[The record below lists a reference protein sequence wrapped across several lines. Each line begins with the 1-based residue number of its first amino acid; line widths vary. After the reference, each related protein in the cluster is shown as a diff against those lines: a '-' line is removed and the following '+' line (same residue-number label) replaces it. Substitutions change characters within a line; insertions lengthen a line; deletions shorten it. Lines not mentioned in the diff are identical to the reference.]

1 MQGMIGTVLG
11 GLASNRRAR
20 RRARNLRA
28 GGQAPAGRAPAA
40 GTSGRTAAAAS
51 TGQLR
56 PHAGPARWLGIGAL
70 LLAIGGGILIAH
82 HARTLAAAAG
92 TNAADSGL
100 VRELDA
106 FQSALP
112 GLSFSV
118 PAQPGVSLHPHGEGA
133 LLVVANLRAERP
145 VVIDL
150 CEQMLDAGSGRISP
164 VRAGYPFEEVAQ
176 WAARNASVA
185 SPVTLRNVVL
195 SGAAMPRLDIAG
207 SAKGG
212 ALLRVRW
219 SGTPAARWIG
229 DASAGVIAK
238 GGEGVLGRQ
247 GWLVWGDSGAL
258 RVMRRASAACP
269 AAGELVLQRWQP
281 GTGAASSALVAAF
294 PLQGAVR
301 SATLAPGEYRVP
313 AAAAPRLED
322 GALFD
327 SLRAQ
332 GLVRLAPSGLI
343 EVAPRDLARWRAA
356 DPGQRTADLRS
367 WDGVRLDATG
377 LKLLERL
384 HQRADGAYVQEQ
396 VRVFNS
402 ERRLLAWRV
411 RPHAL
416 GGSWQAS
423 AGPVAVAASGAMPL
437 AAARLFDRLPQGWAP
452 WSRIADWP
460 AAAHSARLVLVLPR
474 PARGGERIDL
484 MLAGRVTA
492 IGGARLA
499 DTRPACGGRACTR
512 PDDVRELALALE
524 PGARRLVLDAA
535 PLDMAALGSGG
546 DAAYRHL
553 VLNGSALRWQP
564 LPDAGRGAAP
574 APVPVLLADRHGAPL
589 WQGGRPLEAAQG
601 AGLAT
606 LLGVREGHAN
616 SIAGMLG
623 RLSAPNGRPH
633 AATLTL
639 DLALQAAAQGA
650 LDCVG
655 LRRGQWDGKRC
666 GGGTAPAP
674 GRQAGL
680 VLLDTGSGDILAA
693 ASARADG
700 AVSTTGAAATEAWT
714 ELRDFDRVDPARSP
728 LRQAA
733 LQHDGGAER
742 SPGST
747 YKIVSALGLELA
759 AQSNPR
765 LDALLDGMP
774 LAAINAA
781 AAGGGYAFRTDAA
794 TYPLGSAVHITNFRD
809 QHLDRRAQDGKLGL
823 SQALTYSLNT
833 WFAWTAELADRSL
846 LGKPQ
851 GGAPSL
857 RALDA
862 GALDSVRPGVAMAR
876 RLGFERPLRLDGG
889 LLPPDYG
896 WRNWDAL
903 QASIAASDP
912 VGSRHALRQM
922 AIGLRMQATPLHM
935 ALAAGAVGEGRAINP
950 RLLLALDGKDARA
963 QRGEKLGVRLDRIR
977 AGLRGVVAH
986 GTAAGAFRGAE
997 FDGLRAGLYGKTGT
1011 APVGDAGL
1019 ATVWFTGWLEPGSIP
1034 GQDRRLAFAVFVSR
1048 SEDTGGGHA
1057 APVAAGLLRSMLG
1070 LKPEQKGN

>member
-1 MQGMIGTVLG
+1 MQGMIATVLG

-28 GGQAPAGRAPAA
+28 GGRPAA
-40 GTSGRTAAAAS
+40 TRPAAAVSAAEIS
-51 TGQLR
+51 GQAR
-56 PHAGPARWLGIGAL
+56 PQAGPGLWLGLGAL
-70 LLAIGGGILIAH
+70 ALALGGGILIAH
-82 HARTLAAAAG
+82 HARTLGAAAISGAEG
-92 TNAADSGL
+92 TGL

-106 FQSALP
+106 FQPALP
-112 GLSFSV
+112 GLAFSV
-118 PAQPGVSLHPHGEGA
+118 PAQPGVSLNPHGDGA
-133 LLVVANLRAERP
+133 LLVVSSMRAERP

-150 CEQMLDAGSGRISP
+150 CEQMLGGAGGRIAP
-164 VRAGYPFEEVAQ
+164 VRVGYPFADVAR
-176 WAARNASVA
+176 WAARNETAA

-195 SGAAMPRLDIAG
+195 AGQAMPQLDITG
-207 SAKGG
+207 SATGG
-212 ALLRVRW
+212 APLRVVW

-229 DASAGVIAK
+229 DASAGTIGK
-238 GGEGVLGRQ
+238 SGEAPLGRQ
-247 GWLVWGDSGAL
+247 GWLVWGDAGAL

-281 GTGAASSALVAAF
+281 APGTAPSAFVAAF

-301 SATLAPGEYRVP
+301 TATLAPGEYRVP
-313 AAAAPRLED
+313 AAAAPKLED

-327 SLRAQ
+327 RLRAH
-332 GLVRLAPSGLI
+332 GFIRLAPSGLA

-356 DPGQRTADLRS
+356 DPAQRAGDLRS
-367 WDGVRLDATG
+367 WDGVVLDAAG

-384 HQRADGAYVQEQ
+384 HARADGAYVLEQ

-402 ERRLLAWRV
+402 ERRLLAWRA
-411 RPHAL
+411 RPNAL

-423 AGPVAVAASGAMPL
+423 AGPVAVGASGAMPL
-437 AAARLFDRLPQGWAP
+437 AAARLFDRLPQGWLP

-460 AAAHSARLVLVLPR
+460 ANAQSARLVLALPR
-474 PARGGERIDL
+474 PATGGERIDI
-484 MLAGRVTA
+484 MLAGRVA
-492 IGGARLA
+492 RIEGARVA

-512 PDDVRELALALE
+512 PDDVRELALVLE
-524 PGARRLVLDAA
+524 PGARQLLLEAA
-535 PLDMAALGSGG
+535 PLDMAALGAGG

-553 VLNGSALRWQP
+553 VLDGRALRWQP
-564 LPDAGRGAAP
+564 LPDTGRIGAPPP
-574 APVPVLLADRHGAPL
+574 APVLLADRHGAPL
-589 WQGGRPLEAAQG
+589 WQGGRTLDAAG
-601 AGLAT
+601 NAGLAT

-623 RLSAPNGRPH
+623 RLPAPNGRPH
-633 AATLTL
+633 QATLTL
-639 DLALQAAAQGA
+639 DLALQGAAQGA
-650 LDCVG
+650 LDCIG
-655 LRRGQWDGKRC
+655 LRRGQWDGRRC
-666 GGGTAPAP
+666 SGGTAPPA

-693 ASARADG
+693 AGANAG
-700 AVSTTGAAATEAWT
+700 AVPAQAAWS

-759 AQSNPR
+759 AQHDAR

-774 LAAINAA
+774 LAAINATA
-781 AAGGGYAFRTDAA
+781 ARGGYAFRTDAA
-794 TYPLGSAVHITNFRD
+794 FYPLGGAARITNFRD

-823 SQALTYSLNT
+823 AQALTYSLNT
-833 WFAWTAELADRSL
+833 WFAWTAELGDRSL

-862 GALDSVRPGVAMAR
+862 GALDAVRPAVAMAR

-889 LLPPDYG
+889 LLPADYG

-912 VGSRHALRQM
+912 VGSRHELRQM

-950 RLLLALDGKDARA
+950 RLLLALDGADARV
-963 QRGEKLGVRLDRIR
+963 QPGDKLGVRLDRIR
-977 AGLRGVVAH
+977 AGLRGVVDH

-1011 APVGDAGL
+1011 APVGDGGL
-1019 ATVWFTGWLEPGSIP
+1019 ATVWFTGWLEPGSLP

-1048 SEDTGGGHA
+1048 AEGTGGEQA
-1057 APVAAGLLRSMLG
+1057 APVVAGLLRSMLAQ
-1070 LKPEQKGN
+1070 KPEQKGN

>member
-1 MQGMIGTVLG
+1 MGGMIATVLG
-11 GLASNRRAR
+11 GLATGHRAR

-28 GGQAPAGRAPAA
+28 GVRK
-40 GTSGRTAAAAS
+40 
-51 TGQLR
+51 
-56 PHAGPARWLGIGAL
+56 GPARAPVNAVAADEVSGQARPHPGLWLGLGAL
-70 LLAIGGGILIAH
+70 VLAIGGGILIAH
-82 HARTLAAAAG
+82 HARTLGAAASAG
-92 TNAADSGL
+92 SGTAGSGL

-106 FQSALP
+106 FQPALP
-112 GLSFSV
+112 GLAFSV
-118 PAQPGVSLHPHGEGA
+118 PAAAGVSLNPHGDGA
-133 LLVVANLRAERP
+133 LLIVSGMRAERP

-150 CEQMLDAGSGRISP
+150 CEQMIDRASGRLSP
-164 VRAGYPFEEVAQ
+164 VRAGYPFLDVAR
-176 WAARNASVA
+176 WAARNDSAA

-195 SGAAMPRLDIAG
+195 AAQAMPQLDIGG

-212 ALLRVRW
+212 APLRVSW

-229 DASAGVIAK
+229 DAGTGLIAK
-238 GGEGVLGRQ
+238 GGEAQLGRQ

-281 GTGAASSALVAAF
+281 AAGAAPAALVAAF
-294 PLQGAVR
+294 PVHGAVR
-301 SATLAPGEYRVP
+301 TATLAPGEYRVP

-327 SLRAQ
+327 SLQAH
-332 GLVRLAPSGLI
+332 GFIRLAPSGLI

-356 DPGQRTADLRS
+356 DADQRSADLRS
-367 WDGVRLDATG
+367 WDGVQLDAAG

-384 HQRADGAYVQEQ
+384 HHRADGAYVLEQ

-402 ERRLLAWRV
+402 ERRLLAWRL
-411 RPHAL
+411 RPNTLA
-416 GGSWQAS
+416 GSWQAG
-423 AGPVAVAASGAMPL
+423 AGPVAVGVSTAMPL

-460 AAAHSARLVLVLPR
+460 ANAQSARLALTLAR
-474 PARGGERIDL
+474 PAQGGERIDV
-484 MLAGRVTA
+484 MLAGR
-492 IGGARLA
+492 ILRIDGAQVL
-499 DTRPACGGRACTR
+499 DTRTVCGGRACTR
-512 PDDVRELALALE
+512 PDDVRELALTLL
-524 PGARRLVLDAA
+524 PGTRLVVLEAA
-535 PLDMAALGSGG
+535 PLDMAAMGSAG

-553 VLNGSALRWQP
+553 VANGSALRWQP
-564 LPDAGRGAAP
+564 LPDSGRVAAAAAAP
-574 APVPVLLADRHGAPL
+574 VMLADRHGTPL
-589 WQGGRPLEAAQG
+589 WQGGRPLDAADG
-601 AGLAT
+601 AGLGT
-606 LLGVREGHAN
+606 LLGLREGHAN

-623 RLSAPNGRPH
+623 RLPAPSGRAH
-633 AATLTL
+633 QATLTL
-639 DLALQAAAQGA
+639 DLGLQAAAQGA

-655 LRRGQWDGKRC
+655 LRRGQWDGARC
-666 GGGTAPAP
+666 SGGTAPPA

-680 VLLDTGSGDILAA
+680 VLLDTGGGDILAA
-693 ASARADG
+693 ASASA
-700 AVSTTGAAATEAWT
+700 GAALDKEPWS

-774 LAAINAA
+774 LAAINSAA
-781 AAGGGYAFRTDAA
+781 AQGGYAFRTDAA
-794 TYPLGSAVHITNFRD
+794 TYPVTTAGAHITNFRD

-823 SQALTYSLNT
+823 AQALTYSLNT
-833 WFAWTAELADRSL
+833 WFAWTAELGDRSL

-862 GALDSVRPGVAMAR
+862 GALDAVRPTVAMAR
-876 RLGFERPLRLDGG
+876 RLGFERPLHLDGG
-889 LLPPDYG
+889 LLPPDYA

-912 VGSRHALRQM
+912 VGSRHELRQM

-935 ALAAGAVGEGRAINP
+935 ALAAGAVGEGRAITP
-950 RLLLALDGKDARA
+950 RLLLALDGDKA
-963 QRGEKLGVRLDRIR
+963 QDSPGAKLGVRLDRIR

-986 GTAAGAFRGAE
+986 GTAAGAFRAPE
-997 FDGLRAGLYGKTGT
+997 FDRLRAGLYGKTGT
-1011 APVGDAGL
+1011 APVGEDGQ

-1034 GQDRRLAFAVFVSR
+1034 GQERRLAFAVFVSR
-1048 SEDTGGGHA
+1048 SDATGGGHA
-1057 APVAAGLLRSMLG
+1057 APVVAGLLRSMLMQ
-1070 LKPEQKGN
+1070 KPEQKGN